1 MHAECMSLHLRHML
15 LSDAL
20 RVHGWHGLHLWCIL
34 AAGLFECVL
43 TRGAAAGGTAA
54 TAALP
59 DCSTRARPS
68 KAATILQVLHADAKL
83 QAREHQLLLRR
94 QLGPV
99 VRSPEA
105 ATAGGAGHGL
115 SVSLLERFIQR
126 NQEAAG
132 GLMAEGLAPATGRP
146 PFMFHKTAPFKI
158 AILAG

>member
-1 MHAECMSLHLRHML
+1 MFLHLRHTL

-20 RVHGWHGLHLWCIL
+20 RVHGWRGLHLWCIL

-43 TRGAAAGGTAA
+43 TRDSAAGGTAA

-59 DCSTRARPS
+59 DCSTRVRPS
-68 KAATILQVLHADAKL
+68 QGNTKCSKCHADAEL
-83 QAREHQLLLRR
+83 QAREHQLLVRR

-146 PFMFHKTAPFKI
+146 PSILHQTAQYAT
-158 AILAG
+158 AIQAA